1 MHQTHVRNVAPM
13 HEANRRRWD
22 RIKTEKAIAVLLAL
36 GWRREPGSGVML
48 PPAEET
54 VKTASV

>member
-1 MHQTHVRNVAPM
+1 M